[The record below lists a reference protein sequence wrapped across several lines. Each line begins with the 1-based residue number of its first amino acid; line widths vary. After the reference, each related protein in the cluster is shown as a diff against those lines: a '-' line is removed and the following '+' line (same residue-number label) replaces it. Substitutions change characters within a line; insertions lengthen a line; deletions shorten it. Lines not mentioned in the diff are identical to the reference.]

1 MKNSL
6 NSKIRSMMEES
17 EYEFYWCII
26 NDSIEEYCHFEI
38 LIREFLKI
46 FTKKKLVKVIEENYV
61 NDETENRI
69 DYLVQYMKNKVNRS
83 EKDQNNCES
92 VFDSIWHYYRYKRI
106 GVRTYQIKYECKIVI
121 LVEMIKQ
128 GFL

>member
-1 MKNSL
+1 MV
-6 NSKIRSMMEES
+6 EES
-17 EYEFYWCII
+17 EYEFYWCIV

-38 LIREFLKI
+38 LIREFLKY
-46 FTKKKLVKVIEENYV
+46 FTRKRLVKVIEENYV
-61 NDETENRI
+61 NEETENKI
-69 DYLVQYMKNKVNRS
+69 DYLVEYIKNKKRRC

-92 VFDSIWHYYRYKRI
+92 VFDSIWHYYRYRRI
-106 GVRTYQIKYECKIVI
+106 GVRTFEIKYECKIVI